1 MLSIFK
7 REKKVID
14 QMEPDEVFILIEN
27 EVNNPNFIILDVRT
41 PNEYKEEHLENA
53 CLLNVKSPSF
63 EVQLDRMD
71 KNKKYF
77 VYCRRGKRGI
87 IACNLMKKH
96 GFSEVYNITGGINR
110 WKSKKLPVISE

>member
-7 REKKVID
+7 REKKVLEI
-14 QMEPDEVFILIEN
+14 EPEEAFIIIQKES
-27 EVNNPNFIILDVRT
+27 NNPNFIILDVRT
-41 PNEYKEEHLENA
+41 PNEYKEEHLESA
-53 CLLNVKSPSF
+53 HLLNLKSHSF
-63 EVQLDRMD
+63 EDELDGMD

-96 GFSEVYNITGGINR
+96 GYNEVYNITGGINK
-110 WKSKKLPVISE
+110 WKSKKLPVTSE

>member
-1 MLSIFK
+1 MLSLFK

-14 QMEPDEVFILIEN
+14 EIEPEEAYIVIKKEN
-27 EVNNPNFIILDVRT
+27 YNPNFIILDVRT
-41 PNEYKEEHLENA
+41 HNEYKQEHLKSA
-53 CLLNVKSPSF
+53 HLLNVKSPNF
-63 EVQLDRMD
+63 EDELDGMD

-96 GFSEVYNITGGINR
+96 GYNEVYNITGGINK
-110 WKSKKLPVISE
+110 WKSKKLPVTSE